1 MKYKEDI
8 YCSVE
13 VIEISLKLPV
23 LQYCK
28 CSYFKPM
35 TTTTT
40 TTRTTKTA
48 AEAAAA
54 TATTTTTTA
63 TVTTN
68 VKPSATASARKFLFK
83 VNSYTLE
90 KC

>member
-1 MKYKEDI
+1 VKYKEDI

-54 TATTTTTTA
+54 TTSTTTA
-63 TVTTN
+63 TITTN
-68 VKPSATASARKFLFK
+68 VKPSATASARKFPFK
-83 VNSYTLE
+83 VNLHTFE

>member
-35 TTTTT
+35 TTTT
-40 TTRTTKTA
+40 RTTKTA

-54 TATTTTTTA
+54 TTTTTTA
-63 TVTTN
+63 TITTN
-68 VKPSATASARKFLFK
+68 VKPSATASARKFPFK
-83 VNSYTLE
+83 VNLYTFE

>member
-1 MKYKEDI
+1 VKYKEDI

-35 TTTTT
+35 TTTT
-40 TTRTTKTA
+40 RTTKTA

-54 TATTTTTTA
+54 TTTTTTA
-63 TVTTN
+63 TITTN
-68 VKPSATASARKFLFK
+68 VKPSATASARKFPFK
-83 VNSYTLE
+83 VNLYTFE